1 MRSIQFKGNLVTC
14 CFLLF
19 CVLVLVALMK
29 DMSIPPGARAERLER
44 NIISKEEAQS
54 FINTEKQVEN
64 ICEDQDPDEDIDTGA
79 RIYAK
84 DYRSARIF

>member
-1 MRSIQFKGNLVTC
+1 
-14 CFLLF
+14 
-19 CVLVLVALMK
+19 MK

-64 ICEDQDPDEDIDTGA
+64 IFEDQDPDEDYDTGA
-79 RIYAK
+79 RIYETDDD
-84 DYRSARIF
+84 DYETLQRNVRQYYQA

>member
-1 MRSIQFKGNLVTC
+1 MRGNLVTC
-14 CFLLF
+14 AFLLF
-19 CVLVLVALMK
+19 CLLVLVALMK
-29 DMSIPPGARAERLER
+29 DVSIPPGARAERLER
-44 NIISKEEAQS
+44 NIISKEKAQS

-64 ICEDQDPDEDIDTGA
+64 IFENQDADEDYDTGA